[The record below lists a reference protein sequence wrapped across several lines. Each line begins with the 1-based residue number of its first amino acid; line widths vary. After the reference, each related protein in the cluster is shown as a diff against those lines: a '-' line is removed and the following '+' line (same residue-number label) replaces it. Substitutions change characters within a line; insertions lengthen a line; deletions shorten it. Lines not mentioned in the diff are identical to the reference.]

1 MGKFNASLRL
11 PGDSKALAATV
22 QLQEG
27 RLQVAS
33 GDHVIGDWEI
43 GAIDISRIPEG
54 IRVAAEGE
62 VLLLDIDDRAAFE
75 EEASSLNGKHTRS
88 SRPRKSTK
96 AATSRAPKARADK
109 APKGATVPKAAKQ
122 KPAKAA
128 RGESRL
134 NVFLA
139 QMKDR
144 YGSSAPEW
152 LFTRKA
158 FFGGIALFV
167 LCIVFAKQVS
177 YLLLI
182 AGVIALLTG
191 GVTMLDNV
199 IARRVLRHRV
209 TPIQVVIA
217 GGSVFVIGLLV
228 GVVGNQLWG

>member
-33 GDHVIGDWEI
+33 GEHVIGDWEI
-43 GAIDISRIPEG
+43 GAIDISRSPEG

-62 VLLLDIDDRAAFE
+62 VLLLDIADRAAFE
-75 EEASSLNGKHTRS
+75 EEAASLNGKPKRSGKSAKPTRAKA
-88 SRPRKSTK
+88 PRAVKEK
-96 AATSRAPKARADK
+96 PARAQ
-109 APKGATVPKAAKQ
+109 ATAKPAKQ
-122 KPAKAA
+122 KAVKV

-134 NVFLA
+134 DAFLEK
-139 QMKDR
+139 MKDR
-144 YGSSAPEW
+144 YGGSLPEW

-158 FFGGIALFV
+158 FFGGIALFAV
-167 LCIVFAKQVS
+167 CIVFARQVS

-191 GVTMLDNV
+191 GVTMLDSV
-199 IARRVLRHRV
+199 IARRILRHRV
-209 TPIQVVIA
+209 TPIQVVI
-217 GGSVFVIGLLV
+217 GGGTVFVLGLVV